1 MSIKLNEVTI
11 KNSVKLTR
19 IAQDKYTQGELASQ
33 IGVTRQTM
41 NLIESQNY
49 NPSIKVCLLIA
60 KYLEVPVHQLFWIE
74 E

>member
-1 MSIKLNEVTI
+1 MNDVTI
-11 KNSVKLTR
+11 KNRVKLVR
-19 IAQDKYTQGELASQ
+19 IEQNKYAQGELAKL

-41 NLIESQNY
+41 NLIEAQNY

-60 KYLEVPVHQLFWIE
+60 KHLEVPVDKLFWME